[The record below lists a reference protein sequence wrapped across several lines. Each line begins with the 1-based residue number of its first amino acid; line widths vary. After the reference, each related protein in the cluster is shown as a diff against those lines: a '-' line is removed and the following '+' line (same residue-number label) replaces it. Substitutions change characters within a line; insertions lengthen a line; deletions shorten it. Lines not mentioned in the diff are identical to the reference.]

1 MRRRSF
7 LLVSFALVPTGCAT
21 FSAATRPAV
30 VENPILAP
38 SADFESAW
46 RATVTILDEYFDLAT
61 EDRRARKIVTQPR
74 PGATLLEPW
83 SGDSVGLHDRLE
95 SSLQTIRRFAIANVD
110 PAPGGGYKIKVQVFK
125 QLEDLAQP
133 ERQAI
138 GRAVFN
144 NEIPLN
150 RTREVIGPVP
160 SPIQW
165 IDRGRDTK
173 LEQVILG
180 RIKETLFL

>member
-7 LLVSFALVPTGCAT
+7 LLVSFALVPAGCAT

-38 SADFESAW
+38 SADFDSAW
-46 RATVTILDEYFDLAT
+46 RATVTILDEYFDIAS
-61 EDRRARKIVTQPR
+61 EDRRTHKIVTQPR

-83 SGDSVGLHDRLE
+83 NGDSVGFDERLE

-110 PAPGGGYKIKVQVFK
+110 AAPGGGFKIKVQVFK

-144 NEIPLN
+144 NDFPIN
-150 RTREVIGPVP
+150 RTQEVVGPVSAP
-160 SPIQW
+160 VQW

>member
-1 MRRRSF
+1 MRRRTF
-7 LLVSFALVPTGCAT
+7 LLFPFAIGPIGCAT

-46 RATVTILDEYFDLAT
+46 RATVTILDEYFDIAS
-61 EDRRARKIVTQPR
+61 EDRRTHKIVTQPR
-74 PGATLLEPW
+74 PGSTLLEPW
-83 SGDSVGLHDRLE
+83 NGDSVGFDERLE
-95 SSLQTIRRFAIANVD
+95 SSLQTIRRFAIASVD
-110 PAPGGGYKIKVQVFK
+110 AAPGGGYRIKVQVFK
-125 QLEDLAQP
+125 QLEDLVQP
-133 ERQAI
+133 ERQAV

-144 NEIPLN
+144 NEFPIN
-150 RTREVIGPVP
+150 RTQEVVGPVQAP
-160 SPIQW
+160 VFW